1 MRAQG
6 LEIGPLPAV
15 CSYLPLLK
23 YMFLKTLRASS
34 IATLLCLLFAS
45 FSFAQDEKKEEP
57 ESGDGKTAAD
67 QPLGPSEEARQ
78 AMASFRKPDGWS
90 VSLFAAEPAFANP
103 VALDV
108 DNLGR
113 VYVCESF
120 RQDRGVTDN
129 RGHDKTW
136 LMADLAAM
144 SVQDRIDY
152 HKRLLGKEAA
162 EYTAHDDRI
171 RMLVDSDNDGTA
183 DRFTIFAEKFNQLE
197 DGTGAGVLAR
207 GNQVYFTCIPKLW
220 QLTDSDNDGIADQ
233 RKALHDGFGV
243 RVAFRGHDMHGLIIG
258 PDGRLYFSIGDRG
271 YNIDTPKGKLH
282 DPESGAVFRC
292 ELDGSNLEVFAT
304 GLRNPQELAFDDQ
317 GYLFTGD
324 NNSDSGDRAR
334 WVNVMEGGDTG
345 WRMMYQY
352 LSDRGPFNRDKV
364 WQPFSPDTPAYTVPP
379 IENISDGPSGLTCYP
394 GTGLTGDYQN
404 CFFLVDFRGGPAN
417 SGIRVIRTQPNG
429 AFWKVERSE
438 QPIWK
443 ILATDAHWG
452 PDGALWVCDWVDG
465 WVGEGKGRVY
475 RFFENAALE
484 SDIVKEVQSLLAQG
498 FESLPAERLAALLA
512 HVDRRIRLES
522 QWELAKRGDTQQFIA
537 KLNDKNSS
545 ELSVLHATWG
555 LGHVARVNASKKSEA
570 AAALGAALKH
580 SNDRVR
586 AAASTALA
594 DAGVD
599 TWSKD
604 IIELISHSN
613 AQVRYAAAIAAGKL
627 KLDAFDAAC
636 SMLVEANDTDP
647 GLRHAGIMALKGCDP
662 VRVAA
667 LKQHASRSVR
677 IAAVVA
683 LRKLAD
689 TRIAEFLNDADIG
702 VQTEVARAINDV
714 VALHPAMPKL
724 AELINSKLGSDAL
737 AYRVLNANFRA
748 GTDSA
753 AQAIAAFAA
762 DANNSD
768 ATRIEALDMLATW
781 GKPGAL
787 DRVMNRYLPLPDRD
801 AAPAT
806 KALQSNFAGVLLGSS
821 EVQTKA
827 VEVAAEIGVEG
838 VSDTLRSYVVDKT
851 KSIGLRRQALAG
863 LVAIEKNQA
872 QVDVIRALDDDSA
885 ALRAEAIKL
894 LAKLDPTNAISAIEN
909 ALESQDSGERQA
921 AWDALAKIDTEPAKK
936 LIEGGLRSYI
946 AGSLPA
952 DVWLNVIEAAEGR
965 VSSDDIAKLND
976 FETKSAST
984 DPLAQYRDCA
994 EGGDIDAGKKLFFTK
1009 TELSCV
1015 RCHKVAQTGGEVGP
1029 NLTAIGKTKD
1039 NRYLLEAIVNP
1050 DAKIAENFETVVL
1063 LTEDDELITGILRKE
1078 TDESIELMDADG
1090 KLITVDPESV
1100 VSRKKGKS
1108 SMPADLIKHLSRREL
1123 RDLVAYLA
1131 SLKGE

>member
-1 MRAQG
+1 
-6 LEIGPLPAV
+6 
-15 CSYLPLLK
+15 
-23 YMFLKTLRASS
+23 MFLKLRRASS
-34 IATLLCLLFAS
+34 IAALLCLLFAV
-45 FSFAQDEKKEEP
+45 FSAAVCCAQDEKEEP
-57 ESGDGKTAAD
+57 ESGDGKLAAD
-67 QPLGPSEEARQ
+67 LPLGPSDEARQ

-90 VSLFAAEPAFANP
+90 VSLFAAEPALANP

-129 RGHDKTW
+129 RGHDKKW

-152 HKRLLGKEAA
+152 HKRLLGDKAA

-171 RMLVDSDNDGTA
+171 RMLVDTDQDGLSD
-183 DRFTIFAEKFNQLE
+183 RMTIFAENFNQLE

-207 GNQVYFTCIPKLW
+207 GDHAYFTCIPKLW
-220 QLTDSDNDGIADQ
+220 KLTDSDHDGVAEK
-233 RKALHDGFGV
+233 REALHDGFGV

-258 PDGRLYFSIGDRG
+258 HDGRLYFSIGDRG
-271 YNIDTPKGKLH
+271 YNVDTPQGKLH

-304 GLRNPQELAFDDQ
+304 GLRNPQELAFDDY
-317 GYLFTGD
+317 GFLFTGD
-324 NNSDSGDRAR
+324 NNSDSGDKAR

-352 LSDRGPFNRDKV
+352 LPDRGPFNREKI
-364 WQPFSPDTPAYTVPP
+364 WQPFSTDTPAYIIPP

-484 SDIVKEVQSLLAQG
+484 SDVVKEVQALLAQG
-498 FESLPAERLAALLA
+498 FESLPADRLATLLA
-512 HVDRRIRLES
+512 HPDRRIRRES
-522 QWELAKRGDTQQFIA
+522 QWELAKRADAQVFIGV
-537 KLNDKNSS
+537 LNNGNSS
-545 ELSVLHATWG
+545 ELAALHATWG
-555 LGHVARVNASKKSEA
+555 LGHVARIHAEKKTEASNALGQALAHSSDRVKA
-570 AAALGAALKH
+570 AAA
-580 SNDRVR
+580 
-586 AAASTALA
+586 TALSEV
-594 DAGVD
+594 GVAR
-599 TWSKD
+599 WSEA
-604 IIELISHSN
+604 IVNLISHSN
-613 AQVRYAAAIAAGKL
+613 AQVRYAAALAAGKL
-627 KLDAFDAAC
+627 KLDSLDAVC
-636 SMLVEANDTDP
+636 SMLAEAADADP

-683 LRKLAD
+683 LRKLVD
-689 TRIAEFLNDADIG
+689 TRVADFLNDADVA
-702 VQTEVARAINDV
+702 VQTEAARAINDV
-714 VALHPAMPKL
+714 VALHPAMPQL
-724 AELINSKLGSDAL
+724 AALIGTPLASDAL
-737 AYRVLNANFRA
+737 AYRVLNANFRI
-748 GTDSA
+748 GTEQA
-753 AQAIAAFAA
+753 TQAIAAYAA
-762 DANNSD
+762 DNKNSD
-768 ATRIEALDMLATW
+768 ATRIEALDMLGSW
-781 GKPGAL
+781 SNPGEL

-801 AAPAT
+801 SAPAV
-806 KALQSNFAGVLLGSS
+806 KALQDNFAGILLGSNAI
-821 EVQTKA
+821 QTKA
-827 VEVAAEIGVEG
+827 VEVAAKVGMTG
-838 VSDTLRSYVVDKT
+838 VSDILRSYVVDK
-851 KSIGLRRQALAG
+851 SNSLQLRRQALVG
-863 LVAIEKNQA
+863 LVGLEKDKAQA
-872 QVDVIRALDDDSA
+872 DVVRALDDDSA
-885 ALRAEAIKL
+885 ALRSEAIKL
-894 LAKLDPTNAISAIEN
+894 LAKLDPTHSLTAIEN
-909 ALESQDSGERQA
+909 ALESQDAGERQA
-921 AWDALAKIDTEPAKK
+921 AWDALAMLDSEPAKK

-946 AGSLPA
+946 AGKLPP

-965 VSSDDIAKLND
+965 VSSSDVEKLTE
-976 FETKSAST
+976 FESTVAAS
-984 DPLAQYRDCA
+984 DSLAEYRDCVF
-994 EGGDIDAGKKLFFTK
+994 GGDAEAGKKLFFTK

-1015 RCHKVAQTGGEVGP
+1015 RCHKVEQTGGEVGP
-1029 NLTAIGKTKD
+1029 NLTAIAKTKD
-1039 NRYLLEAIVNP
+1039 NRYLLESIVNP

-1078 TDESIELMDADG
+1078 TESEIELMDADG
-1090 KLITVDPESV
+1090 KLITVDPNAV

-1108 SMPADLIKHLSRREL
+1108 SMPADLIKHLTRREL
-1123 RDLVAYLA
+1123 RDLVAYL
-1131 SLKGE
+1131 STLKGQP

>member
-1 MRAQG
+1 
-6 LEIGPLPAV
+6 
-15 CSYLPLLK
+15 
-23 YMFLKTLRASS
+23 MFLKTLRASS
-34 IATLLCLLFAS
+34 IATLLCFLFAACC
-45 FSFAQDEKKEEP
+45 FAQDEKKEEP
-57 ESGDGKTAAD
+57 ESGDGKSAAD
-67 QPLGPSEEARQ
+67 QPLGPSDEALQ
-78 AMASFRKPDGWS
+78 AMTSFRKPDGWS

-108 DNLGR
+108 DNQGR
-113 VYVCESF
+113 VFVCESF

-129 RGHDKTW
+129 RGHDKKW

-152 HKRLLGKEAA
+152 HKRLLGKEAE

-171 RMLVDSDNDGTA
+171 RMLIDSDKDGTA
-183 DRFTIFAEKFNQLE
+183 DKFTIFAEKFNQLE

-207 GNQVYFTCIPKLW
+207 GSQVYFTCIPKLW
-220 QLTDSDNDGIADQ
+220 QLTDSDNDGIAEQ

-304 GLRNPQELAFDDQ
+304 GLRNPQELAFDDY

-324 NNSDSGDRAR
+324 NNSDSGDKAR
-334 WVNVMEGGDTG
+334 WVNVMEGGDSG

-352 LSDRGPFNRDKV
+352 LPDRGPFNRDKI
-364 WQPFSPDTPAYTVPP
+364 WQPYSADTPAYTVPP

-443 ILATDAHWG
+443 ILATDAQWG

-484 SDIVKEVQSLLAQG
+484 SEIVKEVQALLAQG
-498 FESLPAERLAALLA
+498 FEKLPVERLSQLLA
-512 HVDRRIRLES
+512 HADRRIRLES

-537 KLNDKNSS
+537 KLKDKDAS

-555 LGHVARVNASKKSEA
+555 LGHIARVNAAKKNEA
-570 AAALGAALKH
+570 AEALGAAVSH

-586 AAASTALA
+586 AAAATALA
-594 DAGVD
+594 DAGVN
-599 TWSKD
+599 TWSKE
-604 IIELISHSN
+604 IVGLISNSN
-613 AQVRYAAAIAAGKL
+613 AQVRFAAALAAGKL
-627 KLDAFDAAC
+627 KLDAFDVAC
-636 SMLVEANDTDP
+636 SMLAEAADADP

-662 VRVAA
+662 TRVAA

-689 TRIAEFLNDADIG
+689 SSIAAFLSDADIG
-702 VQTEVARAINDV
+702 VQTEAARAINDV
-714 VALHPAMPKL
+714 VALHGAMPQL
-724 AELINSKLGSDAL
+724 AALIGNKLGSDAL
-737 AYRVLNANFRA
+737 AYRVLNANFRT
-748 GTDSA
+748 GTEQS

-762 DANNSD
+762 DSNNSD
-768 ATRIEALDMLATW
+768 ATRMEALDMLAAW
-781 GKPGAL
+781 GKPGEL
-787 DRVMNRYLPLPDRD
+787 DRVMNRYLPLADRD
-801 AAPAT
+801 PAPAT
-806 KALQSNFAGVLLGSS
+806 KALQANFAGILLGSS
-821 EVQTKA
+821 ELQTKA
-827 VEVAAEIGVEG
+827 VEVAAEVGVAG
-838 VSDTLRSYVVDKT
+838 VSETLRSYLVDKS
-851 KSIGLRRQALAG
+851 KAVGLRRQALAG
-863 LVAIEKNQA
+863 LVSIEKSKAQA
-872 QVDVIRALDDDSA
+872 DVIRALDDESA

-894 LAKLDPTNAISAIEN
+894 LAKLDPTHAISAIEN

-921 AWDALAKIDTEPAKK
+921 AWDALAKIDNEPAKK

-946 AGSLPA
+946 AGSLPP

-965 VSSDDIAKLND
+965 VSSSDIEKLNE
-976 FETKSAST
+976 FETKTAAT

-994 EGGDIDAGKKLFFTK
+994 EGGDSEAGKKLFFTK

-1078 TDESIELMDADG
+1078 TDETIELMDADG
-1090 KLITVDPESV
+1090 KLITVDPESI